1 MHISSIEPGSEQLT
15 PRSADEIRSIND
27 LPPEILKIRELF
39 PFRRLFETEF
49 VTIARQVRVEYRDVG
64 MAMFQLGLDDDWTF
78 YLLHGEVEITGDS
91 GASFRIEGESL
102 EAGLPLSTHD
112 TARVLATVVRDACYV
127 CLRTDLMRTVESAW
141 HERTLTVGKTDDD
154 EEAFDKS
161 VMFTVYREL
170 NEDSLTLPLLS
181 EVATKIRDAVS
192 NPAIGIDDIAKIV
205 QTDASVAAHCVKIA
219 NSAAYVPV
227 NDVREAIERIG
238 VTATRDIITA
248 YTSKG
253 VFALADRETSA
264 LMRQSWRHSCR
275 IAALSFVIARDTK
288 RINPEQA
295 LLAGLV
301 HDIGIPV
308 LIREWTFQ
316 NKSKLTPDK
325 LRSFSDELKGSI
337 GSMILRA
344 WHMPDQIADTTLE
357 VEHWYRNK
365 QDTIDLCDCVILAHA
380 YDTSPPPWSSS
391 LPPIEEIPAYTK
403 LSADGLPADHR
414 LLVVEE
420 AEKKLQAMNEILGG
434 ET

>member
-1 MHISSIEPGSEQLT
+1 MHISFTEPPAEQLT
-15 PRSADEIRSIND
+15 PRSGDEIRSIND

-39 PFRRLFETEF
+39 PFRRLFEAEF
-49 VTIARQVRVEYRDVG
+49 VTITRHVRVEYRDVG
-64 MAMFQLGLDDDWTF
+64 MVMFEHGRDDDWTF
-78 YLLHGEVEITGDS
+78 YLLHGEVEISDDS
-91 GASFRIEGESL
+91 GASFRIEGDSL
-102 EAGLPLSTHD
+102 EAGLPLSTHK

-127 CLRTDLMRTVESAW
+127 CLRTELMRTVESAW
-141 HERTLTVGKTDDD
+141 HERTLTVEKIDHD

-161 VMFTVYREL
+161 VMFTVYHKL
-170 NEDSLTLPLLS
+170 TKGSLTLPLLPQ
-181 EVATKIRDAVS
+181 VATKIRDAVS
-192 NPAIGIDDIAKIV
+192 NPAIGIDDIAKII
-205 QTDASVAAHCVKIA
+205 QTDASVAAQVVKIA
-219 NSAAYVPV
+219 NSAAYVLV

-238 VTATRDIITA
+238 VTATHDIITA

-253 VFALADRETSA
+253 AFAPAERETSV
-264 LMRQSWRHSCR
+264 LMRQAWQHSCR
-275 IAALSFVIARDTK
+275 IAALSFLIARDTK

-380 YDTSPPPWSSS
+380 YDTSPPPWSSL

-403 LSADGLPADHR
+403 LSAGGLPADHR

-420 AEKKLQAMNEILGG
+420 AEKELQAMNKILGG